1 MKPVAE
7 AYARKERIFK
17 EVDIAINAAVLASDA
32 TKSAVARLKEV
43 QRDYFELLIA
53 KADKQIPLDVTEEQ
67 AMNLSEFILTNAY
80 VPCAADQMLR
90 QRRAVAKKRARALYS
105 KCFPDATG
113 NDANRDAFELLR
125 KAVRNGDIEL
135 VMVVEEQLNRTLSEE
150 DTLLATQA
158 IEAQIRLMQGS
169 KLFGIC
175 SGFYSGDANAEINLR
190 NYIEATISE
199 LQAKLPLPVIRATG
213 FNDTE
218 GQGY

>member
-32 TKSAVARLKEV
+32 TKNAIARLKAV

-67 AMNLSEFILTNAY
+67 AMNLSEFLLTNAY
-80 VPCAADQMLR
+80 IPCAADQMLR
-90 QRRAVAKKRARALYS
+90 QRRAVAKKRARALYA

-135 VMVVEEQLNRTLSEE
+135 VMVVEEQLNGTLSEE

-175 SGFYSGDANAEINLR
+175 SGFYSGDINAEANLR

-199 LQAKLPLPVIRATG
+199 LQVKLPLPVIRATG

-218 GQGY
+218 GHGY